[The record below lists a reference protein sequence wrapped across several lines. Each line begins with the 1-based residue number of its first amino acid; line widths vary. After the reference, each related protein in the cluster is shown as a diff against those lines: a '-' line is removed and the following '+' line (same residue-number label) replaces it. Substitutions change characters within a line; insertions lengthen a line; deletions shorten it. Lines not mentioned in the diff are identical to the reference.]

1 MTAIRKGM
9 PDSLRATWTATLML
23 TVLFA
28 SVAVDL
34 HAQALMAAIL
44 LAVML
49 TLRYAHE
56 QHLPAGLRL
65 KNFIRILFLLI
76 GAFLTLR
83 YFFWRTFNTISYHD
97 LFSFAAALALYAA
110 EIYGIVIYLLS
121 IFVNAKPL
129 YRDPIPLPEDPG
141 LWPTV
146 DIFVPSYNED
156 PTLLENTLLAA
167 TQIRYPREKFNIYL
181 LDDGGTEQKRFDPD
195 TDKASSAQQRHASLQ
210 ELCERLGIHYL
221 ARKRNEHA
229 KAGNINAAL
238 PHTGG
243 ELILI
248 LDADHVPTVDILEQ
262 TVGWFL
268 RDPKL
273 FLVQTPHFFISPD
286 PIEKNLGTYQRAPS
300 ESEMFYTVI
309 QRGLDFWNASFF
321 CGSAAVMRRSHLEEI
336 GGISTSTV
344 TEDAETSIALH
355 SSGYNSA
362 YLRRPV
368 TAGLQPETF
377 NGFVKQRARWA
388 QGMVQILMSQNPLRQ
403 KNLRIWQKLGYL
415 SSSFFWF
422 FSYARVIFILAP
434 SAYLLFGLKIYDA
447 NLQEF
452 SAYALPHIAGCFLV
466 SNLLFGKVR
475 WAFVSELYE
484 TMQSLFSLKGIT
496 RVLLNPAS
504 AQFNV
509 TSKGERLE
517 SDFISSS
524 AGPFYALLLIAIASL
539 IAGIYRYHAF
549 PAERDVILI
558 TAAWE
563 IFNLFIMIGAL
574 GALLERRQQ
583 RATPRVAV
591 DMEAEL
597 LVGKEIFPCR
607 IHDISMG
614 GAGISLST
622 SDIDAP
628 CVEKGMDVTLVTHNH
643 LLNKPTTLHARAASG
658 AAEHGKPRKVSTVG
672 VTFEPQ
678 SVAERAETVVLIYG
692 DSERWRR
699 QLSSRNKP
707 RGIVSGAFALLKTG
721 TAQAIRHMAM
731 LFLVPAKNIYRRQS
745 WLKRALALS
754 QAYFR

>member
-1 MTAIRKGM
+1 MPAIRKVM
-9 PDSLRATWTATLML
+9 PDSLRATWAAALVF
-23 TVLFA
+23 TVFFA
-28 SVAVDL
+28 SIAVDL
-34 HAQALMAAIL
+34 HAQALMTAVL
-44 LAVML
+44 LTAML
-49 TLRYAHE
+49 TLRYAHKQE
-56 QHLPAGLRL
+56 LSANLRL

-83 YFFWRTFNTISYHD
+83 YFFWRTFNTIYYHD
-97 LFSFAAALALYAA
+97 LFSFVAALALYAA

-129 YRDPIPLPEDPG
+129 YRDPLPLPDDPQ

-146 DIFVPSYNED
+146 DIFVPSYNENQA
-156 PTLLENTLLAA
+156 LLENTLLAA

-195 TDKASSAQQRHASLQ
+195 TDKALSARQRHASLQ
-210 ELCERLGIHYL
+210 ELCERLGIYYL
-221 ARKRNEHA
+221 TRKRNEHA

-238 PHTGG
+238 PHTDG

-286 PIEKNLGTYQRAPS
+286 PIEKNLGTFQRVPS

-321 CGSAAVMRRSHLEEI
+321 CGSAAVMRRSHLVEI

-355 SSGYNSA
+355 NAGYNSA

-368 TAGLQPETF
+368 TSGLQPETF
-377 NGFVKQRARWA
+377 NGFVKQRVRWA
-388 QGMVQILMSQNPLRQ
+388 QGMVQILMSRNPLRQ

-422 FSYARVIFILAP
+422 FAYARVIFILAP

-484 TMQSLFSLKGIT
+484 SMQSLFSLKGIT

-524 AGPFYALLLIAIASL
+524 AGPFYALLLVVVASL
-539 IAGIYRYHAF
+539 TAGIYRYQAF

-558 TAAWE
+558 TTAWE
-563 IFNLFIMIGAL
+563 IFNLFIIIGAL

-591 DMEAEL
+591 DIEAEL
-597 LVGKEIFPCR
+597 VIDKETFPCR
-607 IHDISMG
+607 IHDISTG

-622 SDIDAP
+622 SDTDTARL
-628 CVEKGMDVTLVTHNH
+628 EKGTHVTLVTHNH
-643 LLNKPTTLHARAASG
+643 LLNKPTTFHARTTSA
-658 AAEHGKPRKVSTVG
+658 AAESGNSRKDFTLG

-678 SVAERAETVVLIYG
+678 SLEERAETVVLVYG
-692 DSERWRR
+692 DSERWRHH
-699 QLSSRNKP
+699 LSGRNKP
-707 RGIVSGAFALLKTG
+707 RGIVSGAFMLLRMG
-721 TAQAIRHMAM
+721 TAQATRHIAV
-731 LFLVPAKNIYRRQS
+731 LFLATANNMSRRQP
-745 WLKRALALS
+745 WLKRALAQS
-754 QAYFR
+754 HAYFR